1 MRAFAVIPTRD
12 RPGMLADCIASV
24 IDQVDGVYVV
34 DNGSDPPFDPAQW
47 APLDGGVE
55 KVFCA
60 RVPEDPPNLSH
71 LWNIGLGLALLAHQ
85 HAGGQP
91 WEPYDVLV
99 LNDDVVCPPNLV
111 ATLSAEMRA
120 TRAVMAYPD
129 QHGGRE
135 RILHTVAGPMDLRQR
150 ITGFAFLLRGEALLR
165 ADEDLAWWYGDDD
178 LDWRA
183 REAGGSLLVPGV
195 PVEHRCPNGFTDAR
209 PELREQ
215 AARDRETFRTKWGR
229 TPW

>member
-1 MRAFAVIPTRD
+1 MIPTRD

-24 IDQVDGVYVV
+24 IDQVDAVYVV
-34 DNGSDPPFDPAQW
+34 DNGSDPPFDPDAW
-47 APLDGGVE
+47 PAREGGAP

-60 RVPEDPPNLSH
+60 RVPMDPPNISR
-71 LWNIGLGLALLAHQ
+71 LWNIGLHLALLAHEY
-85 HAGGQP
+85 AGGQP

-99 LNDDVVCPPNLV
+99 LNDDVVCPPSLV
-111 ATLSAEMRA
+111 ATLSTAMRA
-120 TRAVMAYPD
+120 TRAVMAFPD

-135 RILHTVAGPMDLRQR
+135 QILHTEAGPVPLTER
-150 ITGFAFLLRGEALLR
+150 ITGFAFLLRGEAGLR
-165 ADEDLAWWYGDDD
+165 ADESLAWWYGDDD

-183 REAGGSLLVPGV
+183 REVGGSLLVSGV
-195 PVEHRCPNGFTDAR
+195 PVEHRDPNGFTDAR